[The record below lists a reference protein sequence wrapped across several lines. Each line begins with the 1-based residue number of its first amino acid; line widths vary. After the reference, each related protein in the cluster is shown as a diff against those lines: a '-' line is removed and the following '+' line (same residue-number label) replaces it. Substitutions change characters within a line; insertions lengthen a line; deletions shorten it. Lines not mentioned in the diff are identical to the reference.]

1 MFFSLTFFIF
11 LICWEGRVIN
21 DILILVLA
29 PIFLIISFFY
39 SSVGFAGGSSY
50 IAILVLVG
58 VNLYAVPPISLA
70 LNIIVSSSALFNYLR
85 AGHLSLR
92 LSIPLLISVPFAF
105 IGGSIVL
112 PEKILTFIFVIS
124 LFCASAALL
133 LSGRKLTV
141 QNEKM
146 RKLNLD
152 LTKTTLITCPLGA
165 LLGGISGL
173 VGIGGGIWLS
183 PILIMSGLANPKEA
197 AASASLFI
205 LTNSISGFIAH
216 YINNIKNIDFDLV
229 MPLSVIVLFG
239 GILGSRLGAFKFDHN
254 KIIMIIGVLV
264 ALAAINLATKL
275 F

>member
-1 MFFSLTFFIF
+1 MY

-21 DILILVLA
+21 DVLILVLA
-29 PIFLIISFFY
+29 PIFFIISFFY

-70 LNIIVSSSALFNYLR
+70 LNIIVSSSALFNYLK

-105 IGGSIVL
+105 LGGFIVL

-124 LFCASAALL
+124 LFSASAALL
-133 LSGRKLTV
+133 LSGRKLTF
-141 QNEKM
+141 QYEKM
-146 RKLNLD
+146 RKLNLN
-152 LTKTTLITCPLGA
+152 LTKTALITCPLGA

-216 YINNIKNIDFDLV
+216 YINNIQHIDFDLV
-229 MPLSVIVLFG
+229 MPLSVIVLVG

-254 KIIMIIGVLV
+254 KIIMIIGILV
-264 ALAAINLATKL
+264 ALAAINLARNL
-275 F
+275 FK